1 MTKRRTRIA
10 AAVVSLALLAVAV
23 MATAGGGGESRGRPS
38 APFAWLH
45 PSAPPA
51 GWEIARAAGG
61 ATFAYPPRWS
71 PIKTDPGTA
80 SVALL
85 GSGGRINGF
94 LNATPKQGAET
105 LANWRRFRPQHNR
118 GEGDRHERIVAS
130 TTNARFRAGHG
141 SCVIDTY
148 VTSKAAYR
156 EIACLVVGKRSTAVM
171 VAAAPEALW
180 GRQAATLERAV
191 STFVP

>member
-23 MATAGGGGESRGRPS
+23 MATVGGGGESRGRPS
-38 APFAWLH
+38 GPFASLQ
-45 PSAPPA
+45 PSSPPA
-51 GWEIARAAGG
+51 GWQIARTAGG
-61 ATFAYPPRWS
+61 TTFAYPPGWS

-85 GSGGRINGF
+85 ASGGRIDGF
-94 LNATPKQGAET
+94 LNATPKQGAQT
-105 LANWRRFRPQHNR
+105 LAHWSRFRPQHNS

-130 TTNARFRAGHG
+130 TTDARFHAGHG

-148 VTSKAAYR
+148 ATSKAAYR
-156 EIACLVVGKRSTAVM
+156 EIACLVAGKRSTAVM
-171 VAAAPEALW
+171 VAAAPDALW
-180 GRQAATLERAV
+180 DREAAMLERAM
-191 STFVP
+191 SSFVP